1 MQELRNQVST
11 LRGKTADNKKV
22 VDKAHATAKRME
34 ELEKSAKQIDAMN
47 ATIHELRQESA
58 SKAALVTRLRQDA
71 DAAEKVHATRT
82 AVIGTMEAEQA
93 RLKVHVTHSFV
104 DSLTH

>member
-1 MQELRNQVST
+1 
-11 LRGKTADNKKV
+11 
-22 VDKAHATAKRME
+22 
-34 ELEKSAKQIDAMN
+34 MN
-47 ATIHELRQESA
+47 ATIQELRQESA

-93 RLKVHVTHSFV
+93 RLKERVSQLSKGPAAPFPTHPLSFAF
-104 DSLTH
+104 THFQ

>member
-1 MQELRNQVST
+1 M
-11 LRGKTADNKKV
+11 A
-22 VDKAHATAKRME
+22 
-34 ELEKSAKQIDAMN
+34 ELERAAKEVDTMN

-93 RLKVHVTHSFV
+93 R
-104 DSLTH
+104 